1 MHLIARRSITNRNN
15 KYSKFSYCKNI
26 KHVLYPLT
34 GQSLKLK
41 NWILCP
47 SYTTTQ
53 ISCEYFSLTH
63 VDSKLWQTLCSVFQC
78 FGQWHAWI
86 SDNFSV
92 TLFLYWSSWQE
103 IITMIIFILM
113 AILWFTRNPGFMPG
127 WSSLFPEW
135 VYSHLSTSFNV
146 DILLHFRE
154 SHHSIQ

>member
-92 TLFLYWSSWQE
+92 TLFLYWSSCRR
-103 IITMIIFILM
+103 LS
-113 AILWFTRNPGFMPG
+113 P
-127 WSSLFPEW
+127 WSSSFWWQFCGLQETQVSCLAGRHCF
-135 VYSHLSTSFNV
+135 LSEC
-146 DILLHFRE
+146 IHIYQLLLM
-154 SHHSIQ
+154 